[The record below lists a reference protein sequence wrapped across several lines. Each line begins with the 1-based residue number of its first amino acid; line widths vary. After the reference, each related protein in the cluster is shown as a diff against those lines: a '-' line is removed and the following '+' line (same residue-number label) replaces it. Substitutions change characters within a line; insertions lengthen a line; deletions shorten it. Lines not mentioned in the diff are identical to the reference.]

1 MHPHCLPTILGQMI
15 DLGADD
21 ARIHNLIM
29 GARPFDVDEMS
40 ESLERRNRSVS
51 S

>member
-1 MHPHCLPTILGQMI
+1 MI

-21 ARIHNLIM
+21 AKIQDLIM
-29 GARPFDVDEMS
+29 GAPEFDVDEMS